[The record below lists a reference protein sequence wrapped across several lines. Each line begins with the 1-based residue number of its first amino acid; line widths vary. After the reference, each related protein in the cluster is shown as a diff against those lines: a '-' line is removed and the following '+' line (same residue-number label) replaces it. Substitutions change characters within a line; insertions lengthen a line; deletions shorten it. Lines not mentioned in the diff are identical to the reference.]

1 MSSLPRDPQ
10 LDDLLTEALG
20 SEPPRLDFRQWLQEH
35 LDAIAQPAGVGAVR
49 SFTSRVR
56 AWIMGNRY
64 VSQRERIPVQAVDNA
79 EIDRFHRER
88 WSEIAQGAARTM
100 VWNRRLQRINV
111 ALLAAILLMAV
122 QVGWSALMLA
132 RLHGAAASVPQI
144 VRLMLS

>member
-1 MSSLPRDPQ
+1 
-10 LDDLLTEALG
+10 
-20 SEPPRLDFRQWLQEH
+20 
-35 LDAIAQPAGVGAVR
+35 
-49 SFTSRVR
+49 
-56 AWIMGNRY
+56 MGNRY